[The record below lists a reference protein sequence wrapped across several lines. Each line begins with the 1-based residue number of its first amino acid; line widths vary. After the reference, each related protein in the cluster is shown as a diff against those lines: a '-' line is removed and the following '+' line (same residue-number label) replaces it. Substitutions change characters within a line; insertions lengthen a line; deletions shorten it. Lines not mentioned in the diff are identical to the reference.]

1 MDDLLNIE
9 DVFTFKSRRKNIN
22 KRSAER
28 LRESAINQGF
38 NIRTTSRRITRNNM
52 AIWQAFLNEQ
62 GENRRNERNAQ
73 RQQNRLN
80 NRRRTITRFIFDGVR
95 QAPQYG
101 LTQRSYKMT
110 FTEGFGAEYFGQIA
124 DQLHEDFQSMLT
136 KIIRKE
142 NLHGTDKIGFRF
154 ELTSAE
160 RGLICNTF
168 PVYTGMHNVENMS
181 ASVILDRITKHL
193 QSNSW
198 VGDGSRIHIDIVKI
212 PRGGKKP
219 DKATDITHAR
229 NKRSV
234 VQIFTEEKNNCF
246 FQAIALG
253 YAKATDKKEYK
264 RLCGN
269 GKETIQ
275 RNRNAVACE
284 LAEKLGMKEDFVG
297 IEQIPMVEEA
307 LNITINVYGFI
318 QRDFIY
324 PSGHRE
330 PKPININLLYF
341 DNHYDLLSSPN
352 ALEGKDSYCQ
362 LCRKRYNST
371 HIRHNCQLKCFRC
384 ADSNCIGKN
393 MDPGVQGDNA
403 PLKCKECN
411 FTFIDDFCLQAHID
425 NKVCRERKQCSN
437 CRVIHSSKHHKCGKI
452 LCGNCGKQE
461 DPDHECFHQR
471 PVIKKPCEK
480 LIAFDFETDPTKSP
494 HEFLIGIATYIYDKP
509 EYGPDVEDTREIGGK
524 EYYVFESIDSFCEWL
539 FHPKHK
545 GYRAFAHNSGRYDSH
560 FIRKYILEQGMR
572 IKKQIVRGSNFM
584 NIELEIGIEIKD
596 SYLIIP
602 FPLRSFPKAF
612 GLKEMKKGYFPY
624 TFVNRENI
632 RQVYPS
638 LPDIKHY
645 CFRSTYKDKGEYAR
659 ATSWYETNKSSTF
672 DVYTELVQY
681 CISDVELLATGI
693 RTFRELI
700 IEITKEASIKQG
712 IHPVGPR
719 QRESPTS
726 TASSSQSSTASSSP
740 SSTSSSAQRGGSRG
754 PLGVDPTLYSTV
766 ASIAFNTYEGI
777 FMPEDT
783 IAVLQSQA
791 QVISSNGEREWLRY
805 IEVKEGIALER
816 QVKILGAHVDGFDR
830 KNNVVYQ
837 YHGCA
842 FHGCRKCYKPGTIM
856 KFKSMQ
862 MSELLAS
869 TMLRTKNLEK
879 AKYKVVECWEHEWIG
894 TEIRNEFLRGR
905 DLDDFK
911 TLDMKD
917 AFFGGNTQ
925 PMKLY
930 VGEKEG
936 RKIRYLDFT
945 SLYPAVMKGNL
956 RPVVQ
961 GGETFECLWPIGHP
975 EKFNVHEI
983 LSDLSNIHGFIK
995 AKVIPAN
1002 LYNPILPERRNG
1014 KLIFGC
1020 EPIVGTF
1027 TTADLKC
1034 ALRYGY
1040 KIEQIY
1046 SAEHFP
1052 MSFTHRNVAKNLF
1065 REYVDMF
1072 LKIKQENDG
1081 WPDGVETEE
1090 QKQAFIDEY
1099 ALKEGI
1105 YLEREKIKK
1114 NPALKSIA
1122 KLFLNSLWGKYAQRP
1137 NLPKY
1142 ETLTNNPARF
1152 FQLMLDDE
1160 LEVSN
1165 IFVIN
1170 DETLDITYSKKKQC
1184 VGKSFKTNIA
1194 IASFTTAFGRA
1205 RLQEPLQIID
1215 KDVIYCDTDSI
1226 IYIESENNKNIITSS
1241 LLGDLKDEL
1250 KIGNYITEFASTGPK
1265 SYAYTE
1271 SNGKQTCKIKGFPL
1285 NIDNQEKLNLEVM
1298 KNMVFN
1304 QDENVETTGK
1314 LFRIEKQAREIHT
1327 NDNASKIFKFTFD
1340 KRVIL
1345 PFDEEAKILD
1355 TIPFGE
1361 DTPSYPVLL

>member
-1 MDDLLNIE
+1 MDNYLKIGS
-9 DVFTFKSRRKNIN
+9 VFDSRRKKIN
-22 KRSAER
+22 RNRAES
-28 LRESAINQGF
+28 LRERAINQGF
-38 NIRTTSRRITRNNM
+38 NIQQTTRRITRNNVE
-52 AIWQAFLNEQ
+52 IWKAFLNEQ
-62 GENRRNERNAQ
+62 EQNRRNERDAQ
-73 RQQNRLN
+73 RQQNLIN

-95 QAPQYG
+95 QSQQYG
-101 LTQRSYKMT
+101 ATQRIYKMT
-110 FTEGFGAEYFGQIA
+110 FTEGFGREYFAQIA
-124 DQLHEDFQSMLT
+124 EQLHEDFQAMLN

-142 NLHGTDKIGFRF
+142 NLQGTDKIGFRF

-160 RGLICNTF
+160 RGMVCNTY
-168 PVYTGMHNVENMS
+168 PINTGFYNVENMS
-181 ASVILDRITKHL
+181 PSVILDRITKQL

-198 VGDGSRIHIDIVKI
+198 IGDGSRIHIDIVKF
-212 PRGGKKP
+212 PRGGKRP
-219 DKATDITHAR
+219 DKATDITNAR

-253 YAKATDKKEYK
+253 CAKATDKKEYK

-275 RNRNAVACE
+275 RNRNAVARD
-284 LAEKLGMKEDFVG
+284 LAQKLGMEEDFVG

-318 QRDFIY
+318 QREFIY
-324 PSGHRE
+324 PSGPRE

-341 DNHYDLLSSPN
+341 DNHYDLLASPN

-362 LCRKRYNST
+362 LCRKRYNAT

-384 ADSNCIGKN
+384 ADSNCIGKD
-393 MDPGVQGDNA
+393 MDTKESA
-403 PLKCKECN
+403 PLQCKECN
-411 FTFIDDFCLQAHID
+411 FTFIDDYCLQAHID
-425 NKVCRERKQCSN
+425 NKVCRERKQCSK
-437 CRVIHSSKHHKCGKI
+437 CRVIHSSKYHQCGKI
-452 LCGNCGKQE
+452 VCDNCGKQE
-461 DPDHECFHQR
+461 DPDHKCFHQR

-494 HEFLIGIATYIYDKP
+494 HEFLIGIATYIYGKP
-509 EYGPDVEDTREIGGK
+509 EYAPVVEDTREIDGK
-524 EYYVFESIDSFCEWL
+524 EYFVFESIDSFCEWL
-539 FHPKHK
+539 FHPAHK

-560 FIRKYILEQGMR
+560 FIRKYILEQGLIIR
-572 IKKQIVRGSNFM
+572 KQIVRGSNFM
-584 NIELEIGIEIKD
+584 NIELQMGVEIKD
-596 SYLIIP
+596 SFQIIP
-602 FPLRSFPKAF
+602 FPLRNFPKAF

-632 RQVYPS
+632 RQVFPT

-645 CFRSTYKDKGEYAR
+645 CFRSTYKDKAEYSR
-659 ATSWYETNKSSTF
+659 ATTWYEANKATTF
-672 DVYTELVQY
+672 DVYNELVQY
-681 CISDVELLATGI
+681 CISDVELLATGLK
-693 RTFRELI
+693 TYRELI

-712 IHPVGPR
+712 IHPVGPKGG
-719 QRESPTS
+719 T
-726 TASSSQSSTASSSP
+726 
-740 SSTSSSAQRGGSRG
+740 RGFTH
-754 PLGVDPTLYSTV
+754 LGIDPTQYSTV

-777 FMPEDT
+777 FMPENT
-783 IAVLQSQA
+783 IAVLKSQA

-842 FHGCRKCYKPGTIM
+842 FHGCRKCFKPGTIM

-862 MSELLAS
+862 MSELHAS
-869 TMLRTKNLEK
+869 TMLRTKNLQQ
-879 AKYKVVECWEHEWIG
+879 AKYKVVECWEHDWIG
-894 TEIRNEFLRGR
+894 TEIREDFLRGR

-956 RPVVQ
+956 RPVQ
-961 GGETFECLWPIGHP
+961 GGAEPLECLWPIGHP

-983 LSDLSNIHGFIK
+983 LPDLSNIHGFIK
-995 AKVIPAN
+995 AKIIPAK
-1002 LYNPILPERRNG
+1002 LYNPILPQRRNG
-1014 KLIFGC
+1014 KLIFAC

-1052 MSFTHRNVAKNLF
+1052 MTFTHRDVAKNLF

-1081 WPDGVETEE
+1081 WPEGIETEK
-1090 QKQAFIDEY
+1090 QKQEFILEY

-1142 ETLTNNPARF
+1142 ETITNNPARF
-1152 FQLMLDDE
+1152 FQLMMDDE

-1165 IFVIN
+1165 IFIIN
-1170 DETLDITYSKKKQC
+1170 EETIDISYSKKKQC

-1226 IYIESENNKNIITSS
+1226 IYIESESNKNIITSS

-1250 KIGNYITEFASTGPK
+1250 KIGTYITEFASTGPK
-1265 SYAYTE
+1265 SYAYTD
-1271 SNGKQTCKIKGFPL
+1271 SDGKQTCKIKGFPL
-1285 NIDNQEKLNLEVM
+1285 NIDNQEKLNLSVM

-1304 QDENVETTGK
+1304 QDEIVETSGK
-1314 LFRIEKQAREIHT
+1314 LFRIEKQAREVHT
-1327 NDNASKIFKFTFD
+1327 NDNASKKFKFTFD
-1340 KRVIL
+1340 KRHIL
-1345 PFDEEAKILD
+1345 PFNEETKILD
-1355 TIPFGE
+1355 TIPFGVGVE
-1361 DTPSYPVLL
+1361 PEGTTPRTPSSRTELLGN